1 MKYLIAGTGGVGGS
15 IAGFLSLAGKD
26 VTCIAR
32 GAHLQSIQTNG
43 LKLKSDLK
51 GEHTLRIPATTAEEF
66 NGKAD
71 VIFVCVKGYSVDSIV
86 ELIKRAAHKDT
97 VVIPILNVY
106 GTGPRIQK
114 LVPEVTVL
122 DGCIYI
128 VGFVSGT
135 GEITQMGK
143 IFRLVYGAHRG
154 TVVKPGLL
162 EAIQQ
167 DLQEAGIKVDLS
179 PDINESLRMASTMFY
194 YSKRC
199 IILVDY
205 NEKRMQSNGDDLIFF
220 GKYRGHF
227 LHEILKIDPAY
238 LSWVAYKFIPKIPKQ
253 ERFVK
258 IAQAYHSIHLDIMI
272 RKSREKRSSSRYL
285 GELGEKLTDLK
296 LKVTRVRL
304 EDDPYKTRVNG
315 TTPQFFV
322 KQVLT
327 LTDAS
332 GNLVTMSIPSKN
344 PSAVSCTLSGIE
356 HEYRLGDIIYVASA
370 KVSRRYESY
379 GSKYTRLS
387 HVKFASLNV

>member
-1 MKYLIAGTGGVGGS
+1 MYAKLNEYNRGRASFKEVGVYLVVLPRPGKPNY
-15 IAGFLSLAGKD
+15 SLWLYSPLLEK
-26 VTCIAR
+26 
-32 GAHLQSIQTNG
+32 QSI
-43 LKLKSDLK
+43 L
-51 GEHTLRIPATTAEEF
+51 
-66 NGKAD
+66 
-71 VIFVCVKGYSVDSIV
+71 
-86 ELIKRAAHKDT
+86 
-97 VVIPILNVY
+97 
-106 GTGPRIQK
+106 
-114 LVPEVTVL
+114 
-122 DGCIYI
+122 YI
-128 VGFVSGT
+128 
-135 GEITQMGK
+135 
-143 IFRLVYGAHRG
+143 H
-154 TVVKPGLL
+154 
-162 EAIQQ
+162 
-167 DLQEAGIKVDLS
+167 DLS

-315 TTPQFFV
+315 TTPKFFV

>member
-1 MKYLIAGTGGVGGS
+1 MANPRLPGISENEQALLYAKLNEYNRGRASFKEAGVYLVVTPRPGKPNY
-15 IAGFLSLAGKD
+15 SLWLYSPLPEK
-26 VTCIAR
+26 
-32 GAHLQSIQTNG
+32 QSI
-43 LKLKSDLK
+43 L
-51 GEHTLRIPATTAEEF
+51 
-66 NGKAD
+66 
-71 VIFVCVKGYSVDSIV
+71 
-86 ELIKRAAHKDT
+86 
-97 VVIPILNVY
+97 
-106 GTGPRIQK
+106 
-114 LVPEVTVL
+114 
-122 DGCIYI
+122 
-128 VGFVSGT
+128 
-135 GEITQMGK
+135 
-143 IFRLVYGAHRG
+143 
-154 TVVKPGLL
+154 
-162 EAIQQ
+162 
-167 DLQEAGIKVDLS
+167 
-179 PDINESLRMASTMFY
+179 Y
-194 YSKRC
+194 YSRRC
-199 IILVDY
+199 LILVDY

-238 LSWVAYKFIPKIPKQ
+238 LSWIAYKFTPKIPKQ

-258 IAQAYHSIHLDIMI
+258 IAQAYHSIHLDIMQ

-322 KQVLT
+322 KQMLT

-332 GNLVTMSIPSKN
+332 GNLVVMSIPSKN

-356 HEYRLGDIIYVASA
+356 HEYRLGEIIYVASA